1 MSTLIQSE
9 VVSCQGVG
17 EKDEHGKPGV
27 AITIELQRDYPVGI
41 SGDSVFELPIV
52 KERTN
57 LLLRE
62 NTELK
67 RFLSLEKMYR
77 SSLMTENNRLRQDLD
92 AKIREIHYA
101 RGVCQNLDYRLKC
114 LSYYV
119 VNGISANSTPTETGN
134 N

>member
-27 AITIELQRDYPVGI
+27 AITIELQSDYPVGI
-41 SGDSVFELPIV
+41 LGDSVFQLPRV

-57 LLLRE
+57 LLVNKNAELRRLL
-62 NTELK
+62 N
-67 RFLSLEKMYR
+67 LEKIYK

-101 RGVCQNLDYRLKC
+101 RGVCQNLDYRFKC

-119 VNGISANSTPTETGN
+119 VNGVNPPPTETGDS
-134 N
+134 